1 MVQKSASKPRGR
13 PRTYDP
19 AVALS
24 QAMQTF
30 WQKGYA
36 GTSVDDLC
44 AATGLNKPSLYAG
57 LGDKQRLYHLAL
69 QAYVQQVGAGMAGVL
84 GDPRLSLREALD
96 QLMHQAVSLY
106 QDGRGCF
113 LVSTT
118 PAVAWDDLVVRETVA
133 QALRAQDV
141 ALAARFKQAQQAGQV
156 PASAHV
162 DALGGMVSALLHSL
176 ALRARAG
183 ATREDLLSW
192 ASAGVATLLVGSD

>member
-1 MVQKSASKPRGR
+1 MVQKSTSKPRGR
-13 PRTYDP
+13 PRAYDP

-57 LGDKQRLYHLAL
+57 LGDKQRLYHRAL

-84 GDPRLSLREALD
+84 GDPSLSLREALD
-96 QLMHQAVSLY
+96 RLMRQAVSLY

-118 PAVAWDDLVVRETVA
+118 PAVAWDDLTVRETVA
-133 QALRAQDV
+133 QALRTQDA
-141 ALAARFKQAQQAGQV
+141 ALAARFKQAQQAGQLSEKANPLV
-156 PASAHV
+156 
-162 DALGGMVSALLHSL
+162 LGAMTSALLHSL
-176 ALRARAG
+176 SLRARAG
-183 ATREDLLSW
+183 YEHGALLDWAQQGVEDLL
-192 ASAGVATLLVGSD
+192 VR

>member
-1 MVQKSASKPRGR
+1 
-13 PRTYDP
+13 
-19 AVALS
+19 
-24 QAMQTF
+24 
-30 WQKGYA
+30 
-36 GTSVDDLC
+36 
-44 AATGLNKPSLYAG
+44 
-57 LGDKQRLYHLAL
+57 
-69 QAYVQQVGAGMAGVL
+69 MAGVL

>member
-1 MVQKSASKPRGR
+1 MVQKLSSKPRGR

-19 AVALS
+19 AEALS
-24 QAMQTF
+24 QVMQTF

-57 LGDKQRLYHLAL
+57 LGDKQQLYHQAL
-69 QAYVQQVGAGMAGVL
+69 QVYVRQVGVGMAHVL
-84 GDPRLSLREALD
+84 GDAGLSLREALD
-96 QLMHQAVSLY
+96 TLMRQAVALY

-118 PAVAWDDLVVRETVA
+118 PAVAWDDLAVREMVA
-133 QALRAQDV
+133 QALRTQDA
-141 ALAARFKQAQQAGQV
+141 ALAARFKLAQQAGQLS
-156 PASAHV
+156 PAAQADV
-162 DALGGMVSALLHSL
+162 LGQMVSALLHSL